1 MQGSRRLPLLTQ
13 FLAPKRTRHRT
24 RLPRFN
30 VHISPSLTL
39 LRLTYSLAAM
49 AKVPYGPKLYPQEP
63 VLRVPVSG
71 RLPIIANGACAASVP
86 SEDLLQLIFRKGDS
100 SPTSDVP
107 CLSDGDSGPPSAEAP
122 ELAERW
128 SGSPP
133 VPSPMV
139 YYNPSPGLF
148 SPGAPFVHPAYAP
161 WTSPKQV
168 TRPESRRHGMS
179 TRKLK
184 ALKSK
189 DVPLLPHALILDSR
203 PACLLAKQCKFFK
216 KDGRCPQG
224 SLCTL

>member
-1 MQGSRRLPLLTQ
+1 MQGGRKLPLRTQ
-13 FLAPKRTRHRT
+13 FLAPKHTRQRT
-24 RLPRFN
+24 RLPLLN

-39 LRLTYSLAAM
+39 LRLTYSPAAV
-49 AKVPYGPKLYPQEP
+49 AKVPHGPKLYPREA
-63 VLRVPVSG
+63 VLRVPILG
-71 RLPIIANGACAASVP
+71 RLPVTSGACAASVP
-86 SEDLLQLIFRKGDS
+86 SEDLLQLIFRNGDS

-107 CLSDGDSGPPSAEAP
+107 SLSDGDSGPPSAEAP

-148 SPGAPFVHPAYAP
+148 SPGVPFAHPAYAS

-189 DVPLLPHALILDSR
+189 MTR
-203 PACLLAKQCKFFK
+203 
-216 KDGRCPQG
+216 RCPSCSYSRLTSG
-224 SLCTL
+224 VSLSQAMQIFQKGRSMSSG